1 MHNSVVLQTMWEFT
15 VSMIG
20 LWRKSAVYPQ
30 IGRQK
35 QKIANLSTVQRIIFD
50 VFHRKRDIHN
60 GAIKKTVWE
69 STVFMI
75 GLRKESAVYPQK
87 RKVKTKYSGT
97 FHCIAHCICSL
108 PQEKDIPNGVIKK
121 SVWKFTVSMI
131 VLWGKVWL
139 IHK

>member
-1 MHNSVVLQTMWEFT
+1 MHNSVVFQTMWEFT

-60 GAIKKTVWE
+60 GAIKKNSVGIYSIYDRAAE
-69 STVFMI
+69 
-75 GLRKESAVYPQK
+75 RK
-87 RKVKTKYSGT
+87 
-97 FHCIAHCICSL
+97 CSL
-108 PQEKDIPNGVIKK
+108 STKK
-121 SVWKFTVSMI
+121 EGENKI
-131 VLWGKVWL
+131 
-139 IHK
+139 